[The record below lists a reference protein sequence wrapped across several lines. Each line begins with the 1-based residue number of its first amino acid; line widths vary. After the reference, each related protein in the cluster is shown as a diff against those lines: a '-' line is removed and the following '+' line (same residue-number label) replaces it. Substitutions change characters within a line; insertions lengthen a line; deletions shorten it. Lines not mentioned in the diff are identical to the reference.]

1 MATQQPWQ
9 RALATLSL
17 IALLSSLTIAGA
29 GASGDLG
36 TPDPVASSQVIL
48 KLQNAAD
55 LPAVAAQYRLDPAP
69 LDQLSVAPLY
79 LMRIVDGTAPDVRA
93 AALALDARVAYAE
106 PNVIGSTAEDQGDS
120 SWASGGSAA
129 AYQGQWAPSV
139 IRLPQAFNVTRGAGV
154 TIAVLDTGVDA
165 THPALTAHLVSGYDF
180 VDNDTDPSEVGAI
193 GVSRA
198 YGHGTFVTG
207 LVVLAAPD
215 ARIMPVRVLDPNGVG
230 DVWRLAKGIVWAANN
245 GADIINLSL
254 STRTHTHVT
263 NEVIG
268 NLASNGRGVV
278 VVAAAGNAASNIPQ
292 FPAAEGGS
300 RVISVGAS
308 TSTDSLA
315 PFSDYGSWVRVAAP
329 GVSLWSTV
337 PGGTYASWSGTSMA
351 TALVSG
357 EAGLVRASYPT
368 LGAQDVISRIANTS
382 VKISGPVPLRINAG
396 AAVGH

>member
-36 TPDPVASSQVIL
+36 TPDPVASSQVIV

-207 LVVLAAPD
+207 LVVLAAPE

>member
-396 AAVGH
+396 AAVGQ